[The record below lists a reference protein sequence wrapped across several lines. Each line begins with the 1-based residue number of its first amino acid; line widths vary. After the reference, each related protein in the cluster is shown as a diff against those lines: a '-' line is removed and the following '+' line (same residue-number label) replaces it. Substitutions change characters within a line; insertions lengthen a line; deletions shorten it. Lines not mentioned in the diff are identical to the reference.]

1 MDKVKSYE
9 DVAVRDSGHLGIVV
23 HPCEHA
29 GAIIINCPGF
39 RGHINGYNNKY
50 VTLADFLVRQNVGA
64 VVRMPNIERPQAE
77 YKHELLDDLRAVM
90 DYALLFA
97 EEITGVPDPEIY
109 LMGFSAGGYAVAS
122 VAAEYP
128 QVTKILLMAPSGP
141 HGDSL
146 SKFSGDVY
154 IAIGNNDTVVGSDS
168 GGKYYELA
176 TGARTRQLVFINNC
190 DHQFTGRVNG
200 QIMSKAPLWAFAGDR
215 TFPSPDGGIVLY

>member
-1 MDKVKSYE
+1 MIKQSYE
-9 DVAVRDSGHLGIVV
+9 DVVVRNSGHFGIMV
-23 HPCEHA
+23 HPCANA

-64 VVRMPNIERPQAE
+64 VVRMPNIERPREE
-77 YKHELLDDLRAVM
+77 YKHELLNDLRAVM

-97 EEITGVPDPEIY
+97 EEITGVPDPEVY

-146 SKFSGDVY
+146 SKFKGEVY
-154 IAIGNNDTVVGSDS
+154 IAIGNQDTTVGTDS

-176 TGARTRQLVFINNC
+176 TSARTRQLVLINNC
-190 DHQFTGRVNG
+190 DHHFTGTVNG
-200 QIMSKAPLWAFAGDR
+200 QIMAKAPLWAFAGDK